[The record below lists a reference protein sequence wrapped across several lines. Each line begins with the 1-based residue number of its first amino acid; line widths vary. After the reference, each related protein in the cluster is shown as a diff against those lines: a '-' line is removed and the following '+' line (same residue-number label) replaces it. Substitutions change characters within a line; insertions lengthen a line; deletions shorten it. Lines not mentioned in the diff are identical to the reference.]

1 MADSITTHLVQV
13 CLPIAI
19 AKLLASIIIPV
30 APFHLD
36 LAQRAVKSAE
46 AQTKTVEIIVVEDK
60 EQRGAAWARNK
71 GIEKASAPFT
81 IFLDADDEIQTEF
94 VEKTVIQW
102 LQREHELTYV
112 YTDWRLGDTE
122 TIRYHDGGNYF
133 ELGMYHIITTLIPT
147 QAAKRISFDTSLPT
161 LEDEDYYFQLAT
173 MGFCGKR
180 TPECL
185 VYYHAAQGR
194 SGSNPAR
201 PTQRDLIKQA
211 HKIFWQR
218 YGVYKHMACNCG
230 KGSKRNLQVVGTP
243 EKDFVIAMPLYS
255 PAKREGR
262 ATGYKYPRSVMGQPM
277 YVHPAD
283 IQANPNW
290 WRVVADPK
298 DINPDVGRVMELV
311 NA

>member
-112 YTDWRLGDTE
+112 YTD
-122 TIRYHDGGNYF
+122 
-133 ELGMYHIITTLIPT
+133 
-147 QAAKRISFDTSLPT
+147 
-161 LEDEDYYFQLAT
+161 
-173 MGFCGKR
+173 
-180 TPECL
+180 
-185 VYYHAAQGR
+185 
-194 SGSNPAR
+194 
-201 PTQRDLIKQA
+201 
-211 HKIFWQR
+211 
-218 YGVYKHMACNCG
+218 
-230 KGSKRNLQVVGTP
+230 
-243 EKDFVIAMPLYS
+243 
-255 PAKREGR
+255 
-262 ATGYKYPRSVMGQPM
+262 
-277 YVHPAD
+277 
-283 IQANPNW
+283 
-290 WRVVADPK
+290 
-298 DINPDVGRVMELV
+298 
-311 NA
+311 